1 MNRIISPKKRNG
13 TDFQGLKLI
22 ISKKVKISCS
32 LLTFGFTSQAQKF
45 GHINYEELV
54 AAMPERDEAQKTLEK
69 EYNEMKSILE
79 SMSVEF
85 NKKLLA
91 SQSADTLS
99 ETGKKMLA
107 QELQDMQTR
116 IEQYQRNG
124 EQHLA
129 QRQQELLE
137 PLLDKAEK
145 AIKAVAT
152 KEGFLYI
159 FDVSTGSQVLFFSD
173 KSIDIMPLVKKELG
187 IQ

>member
-1 MNRIISPKKRNG
+1 MR
-13 TDFQGLKLI
+13 KL
-22 ISKKVKISCS
+22 VKIMLSALCVCS
-32 LLTFGFTSQAQKF
+32 FGFTSQAQKF
-45 GHINYEELV
+45 GHINYEDLV
-54 AAMPERDEAQKTLEK
+54 AAMPEREEAQKTLEK

-91 SQSADTLS
+91 SEQSADTLS

-116 IEQYQRNG
+116 IEQYQRSG
-124 EQHLA
+124 EQRLA

-173 KSIDIMPLVKKELG
+173 KSIDIMPQVKKEMG

>member
-1 MNRIISPKKRNG
+1 MR
-13 TDFQGLKLI
+13 KL
-22 ISKKVKISCS
+22 VKFMLSALCVCS
-32 LLTFGFTSQAQKF
+32 FGFTSQAQKF

-69 EYNEMKSILE
+69 EYNEMRSILE

-124 EQHLA
+124 EQRLA

>member
-1 MNRIISPKKRNG
+1 MR
-13 TDFQGLKLI
+13 KL
-22 ISKKVKISCS
+22 VKFMLSALCVCS
-32 LLTFGFTSQAQKF
+32 FGFTSQAQKF

-69 EYNEMKSILE
+69 EYNEMRSILE

-91 SQSADTLS
+91 SEQSADTLS

-173 KSIDIMPLVKKELG
+173 KSIDIMPLVKKEMG